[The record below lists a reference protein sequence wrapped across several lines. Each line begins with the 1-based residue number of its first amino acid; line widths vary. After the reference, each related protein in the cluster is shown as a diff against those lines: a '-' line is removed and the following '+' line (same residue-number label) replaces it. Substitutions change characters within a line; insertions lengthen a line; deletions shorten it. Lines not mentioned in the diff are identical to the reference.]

1 MDDNCQK
8 IKLLKIVEIM
18 RKETD
23 VLHPITTNA
32 FCRRLISMN
41 ITCDRR
47 TLARDMAL
55 LNEEGYPVYSCMRGH
70 EKAYYMECKRFSD
83 AEIKL
88 LMDAVQ
94 AAGFITDKKTAQLI
108 DKLAELGEEKKAD
121 LLKSN
126 LVSFN
131 TRKHT
136 NEAVFDN
143 IAILEDAIQKKVKVS
158 FQYFDLDD
166 RGRKVLRKEGK
177 VYTVIPA
184 ALVYN
189 EDYYYMICYNRSYK
203 STTNYRVDRMT
214 NMQLTD
220 IAVDEDTLTEL
231 RELDIGEYTKE
242 VFKMFSGIPATVRLR
257 FDDSLIGAVYDK
269 FGEKVRIARMD
280 EHTCELKIKVQ
291 VSPTF
296 FGWVFQFGSKME
308 ILAPNRV
315 AKQFNALAASLVCRD
330 IADTDDEEADDE
342 EAPF

>member
-18 RKETD
+18 RRETD

-32 FCRRLISMN
+32 FCRRLIGMN

-70 EKAYYMECKRFSD
+70 EKAYYMECNRFTD

-94 AAGFITDKKTAQLI
+94 AAGFITEKKTAQLI
-108 DKLAELGEEKKAD
+108 DKLAELGEEKKAE

-220 IAVDEDTLTEL
+220 ITVDEDTLTEL

-269 FGEKVRIARMD
+269 FGEKVRIVRTD

-296 FGWVFQFGSKME
+296 FGWVFQFGNKME

-342 EAPF
+342 DAPF